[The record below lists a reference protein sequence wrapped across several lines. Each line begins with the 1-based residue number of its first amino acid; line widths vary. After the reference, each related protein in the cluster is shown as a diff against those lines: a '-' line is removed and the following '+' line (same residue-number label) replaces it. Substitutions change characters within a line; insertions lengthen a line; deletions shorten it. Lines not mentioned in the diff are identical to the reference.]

1 MLLFRAISVISAAA
15 IGYEILLMR
24 LLSITQWHHFA
35 YLIISLALLGYGASG
50 TFLTLTQHW
59 LLPRFATVFISS
71 AVLFSLSTT
80 GSFVL
85 AQQLPFNP
93 LEVMWDYR
101 QWVYLLTLY
110 LLFCVPFFCAA
121 TCIGLTFARFKE
133 HIGHI
138 YRSDL
143 LGAGSGALAIVLALF
158 VFSPTTS
165 LKLLGS
171 LGVFAA
177 ALASSDRR
185 LYRNRWLPLVL
196 LSCSLVLPSV
206 WPEAWIA
213 LRLSEY
219 KGLSQALRLPNVEVL
234 SERSSPLGLL
244 SVVRSP
250 TLPFRHAPGMSLNS
264 LVEPPPQLGL
274 FRRG

>member
-1 MLLFRAISVISAAA
+1 MLLFRAIAVLSAAA

-59 LLPRFATVFISS
+59 LLPRFAMVFISS

-85 AQQLPFNP
+85 AQQLPFIL

-143 LGAGSGALAIVLALF
+143 LGAGGDDFGHSFRFHRGGGIGLGAVWTRRGSAL
-158 VFSPTTS
+158 SPT
-165 LKLLGS
+165 
-171 LGVFAA
+171 AA
-177 ALASSDRR
+177 GQTQRDNDKR
-185 LYRNRWLPLVL
+185 
-196 LSCSLVLPSV
+196 
-206 WPEAWIA
+206 
-213 LRLSEY
+213 
-219 KGLSQALRLPNVEVL
+219 
-234 SERSSPLGLL
+234 
-244 SVVRSP
+244 
-250 TLPFRHAPGMSLNS
+250 
-264 LVEPPPQLGL
+264 
-274 FRRG
+274 

>member
-24 LLSITQWHHFA
+24 LLSIVQWLHFA

-59 LLPRFATVFISS
+59 LLPRFATVFVSS

-101 QWVYLLTLY
+101 QWVYLLALY

-121 TCIGLTFARFKE
+121 TCIGL
-133 HIGHI
+133 
-138 YRSDL
+138 
-143 LGAGSGALAIVLALF
+143 
-158 VFSPTTS
+158 
-165 LKLLGS
+165 
-171 LGVFAA
+171 
-177 ALASSDRR
+177 
-185 LYRNRWLPLVL
+185 
-196 LSCSLVLPSV
+196 
-206 WPEAWIA
+206 
-213 LRLSEY
+213 
-219 KGLSQALRLPNVEVL
+219 
-234 SERSSPLGLL
+234 
-244 SVVRSP
+244 
-250 TLPFRHAPGMSLNS
+250 
-264 LVEPPPQLGL
+264 
-274 FRRG
+274 